1 MNKIFQD
8 ENVVVEDKSFPFIL
22 INPVNPVHSPY
33 FTKPVLNAIQS
44 SEARV
49 TVGMSRMKEGR

>member
-8 ENVVVEDKSFPFIL
+8 ENEVVEDKTFSFIL

-33 FTKPVLNAIQS
+33 FTKLGLNAIQG

-49 TVGMSRMKEGR
+49 TVAMSRVKEER